1 MSNQPVVFN
10 IKYTPYTL
18 PKGATAEDIAK
29 HAGERAFFDMT
40 GVENIFKYM
49 TTEGKRTGKFT
60 ALEYLQK
67 NTGVFNDKGMI
78 PQEQVDEMKARLK
91 KNKGNIFHG
100 FISLNEDQSHKID
113 TPEKCIELIKR
124 TFPQFFADAKFHKD
138 NVDLMCA
145 LHLDRPHHLHI
156 HFVFWEKEPK
166 YDDKKGGGFHYRRKG
181 KIDKKSID
189 NMFVR
194 LGLFLSDRKDRVY
207 KSRDKAIAELKELLG
222 VRAVMAGSEQ
232 IKKEILALTKDLPK
246 TGRITYGSKD
256 MERFRPR
263 IDRIVEILLISD
275 PKAQKANRRFLEAV
289 AERECEVKNICG
301 KPTAYSNTS
310 AKPQDMEKNL
320 PKYHNKID
328 ESNIHVIEDIKA
340 DYKRRQGNLV
350 LNLCK
355 FIKPEYFER
364 KRKYNPD
371 DYKLKRSL
379 GISRNK
385 IDRAV
390 RKFFRSFGQESE
402 LLERDFTHR
411 LQEIEEE
418 MERERKKNQT
428 SSDSGNGSGGETK

>member
-1 MSNQPVVFN
+1 M
-10 IKYTPYTL
+10 YTPYEM
-18 PKGATAEDIAK
+18 PKGASADEIAK
-29 HAGERAFFDMT
+29 HAGERAFYDMT
-40 GVENIFKYM
+40 GADNIFKYI

-91 KNKGNIFHG
+91 RNKGHIWHG
-100 FISLNEDQSHKID
+100 FISINEEQSHKID
-113 TPEKCIELIKR
+113 TPEKCIELIRR
-124 TFPQFFADAKFHKD
+124 TFPQFLSDAKFHKD

-166 YDDKKGGGFHYRRKG
+166 YKSKDGTPRFRRHG

-194 LGLFLSDRKDRVY
+194 LGLYLSDSKDKVY

-222 VRAVMAGSEQ
+222 VRAVMAGDEQ
-232 IKKEILALTKDLPK
+232 IKKEIISLAKDLPK
-246 TGRITYGSKD
+246 TGRLTYGSKD
-256 MERFRPR
+256 MQSFRPR
-263 IDRIVEILLISD
+263 IDRIVRLLLGSD
-275 PKAQKANRRFLEAV
+275 VKAMKADRRFYRAV
-289 AERECEVKNICG
+289 EEREIEVKNICG
-301 KPTAYSNTS
+301 KPTAFSNKNVT
-310 AKPQDMEKNL
+310 PQKMESDL
-320 PKYHNKID
+320 PKYGNKID
-328 ESNIHVIEDIKA
+328 EGNISVIEELKA

-364 KRKYNPD
+364 KRKYRPND
-371 DYKLKRSL
+371 NRLKRSL
-379 GISRNK
+379 GMSRRK
-385 IDRAV
+385 IDRACK
-390 RKFFRSFGQESE
+390 KFFRSFGQESE

-411 LQEIEEE
+411 LREIEEE
-418 MERERKKNQT
+418 IERERKKNQ
-428 SSDSGNGSGGETK
+428 SSSGGGNGSGNGETK

>member
-1 MSNQPVVFN
+1 M
-10 IKYTPYTL
+10 YTPYEM
-18 PKGATAEDIAK
+18 PKGASADEIAK
-29 HAGERAFFDMT
+29 HAGERAFYDMT
-40 GVENIFKYM
+40 GADNIFKYI

-91 KNKGNIFHG
+91 KNKGHIWHG
-100 FISLNEDQSHKID
+100 FISINEEQSHKID

-124 TFPQFFADAKFHKD
+124 TFPKFLSDAKFHKD
-138 NVDLMCA
+138 NADLMCA

-166 YDDKKGGGFHYRRKG
+166 YKGKDGTLRFRRHG

-194 LGLFLSDRKDRVY
+194 LGLYLSDNKDKVY
-207 KSRDKAIAELKELLG
+207 KSRDKARAELKELLG
-222 VRAVMAGSEQ
+222 VRAVMAGDEQ
-232 IKKEILALTKDLPK
+232 IKKEIISLAKDLPK

-256 MERFRPR
+256 MEKYRSR
-263 IDRIVEILLISD
+263 IDRIVRLLLGSD
-275 PKAQKANRRFLEAV
+275 VKAMKADRRFYRAV
-289 AERECEVKNICG
+289 EEREIEVKNICG
-301 KPTAYSNTS
+301 KPTAYSNKNVT
-310 AKPQDMEKNL
+310 AQEMESDL
-320 PKYHNKID
+320 PKYGNKID
-328 ESNIHVIEDIKA
+328 EKNIRVIEDLKA

-364 KRKYNPD
+364 KRKYRPND
-371 DYKLKRSL
+371 NRLKRSL
-379 GISRNK
+379 GMSRRK
-385 IDRAV
+385 IDRACK
-390 RKFFRSFGQESE
+390 KFFRSFGQESE

-411 LQEIEEE
+411 LREIEEE
-418 MERERKKNQT
+418 IERERKKNQ
-428 SSDSGNGSGGETK
+428 SSSGGGNGSGYGETK

>member
-1 MSNQPVVFN
+1 M
-10 IKYTPYTL
+10 
-18 PKGATAEDIAK
+18 
-29 HAGERAFFDMT
+29 FDY
-40 GVENIFKYM
+40 I

-78 PQEQVDEMKARLK
+78 PQAQVDEMKARLK
-91 KNKGNIFHG
+91 ANKGHIFHG
-100 FISLNEDQSHKID
+100 FISLNEEQSHKID

-124 TFPQFFADAKFHKD
+124 TFPKFLADAKFHKD

-166 YDDKKGGGFHYRRKG
+166 YKSKDGTMKYRRRG
-181 KIDKKSID
+181 KIDKASID

-194 LGLFLSDRKDRVY
+194 LGLYLSERKDNVY
-207 KSRDKAIAELKELLG
+207 KSRDKGMAELKELLG
-222 VRAVMAGSEQ
+222 VRAVMAGDEQ
-232 IKKEILALTKDLPK
+232 IKKEILALTRDLPK
-246 TGRITYGSKD
+246 TGRLTYGSKD
-256 MERFRPR
+256 MESFRPR
-263 IDRIVEILLISD
+263 IDRIVKMLLISN
-275 PKAQKANRRFLEAV
+275 PKAQKANRRFYEAV
-289 AERECEVKNICG
+289 AERERDIQNICG
-301 KPTAYSNTS
+301 QPTAFSNKNV
-310 AKPQDMEKNL
+310 KPQEMESDL

-328 ESNIHVIEDIKA
+328 ESNIHVIEELKA

-364 KRKYNPD
+364 KRKYKPNSTA
-371 DYKLKRSL
+371 LKRSL

-385 IDRAV
+385 TGRAI
-390 RKFFRSFGQESE
+390 RKFFKSFGQESE
-402 LLERDFTHR
+402 LLQRDFTHR

-418 MERERKKNQT
+418 IERERKKNQ
-428 SSDSGNGSGGETK
+428 SSSGGGNGSGGETK